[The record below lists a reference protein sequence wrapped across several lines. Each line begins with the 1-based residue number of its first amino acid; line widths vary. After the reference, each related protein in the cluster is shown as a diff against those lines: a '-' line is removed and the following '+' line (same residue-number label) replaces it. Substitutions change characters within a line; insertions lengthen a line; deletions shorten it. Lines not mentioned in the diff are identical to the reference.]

1 MSFALVMASLDDM
14 GSRINEHELKAEI
27 GVQSTPPPNQTRHPL
42 VPPKMV
48 VHAQVISKLG

>member
-1 MSFALVMASLDDM
+1 MSLTLVMASLDDK

-27 GVQSTPPPNQTRHPL
+27 GVQSTPPPNQTRHTL